1 MKRGHPSGL
10 VVALLLGVMPSL
22 GWCAEFRSVTE
33 AGVIFYDAP
42 TTRGKKLFVV
52 SRDYPVEVLVNNDGW
67 SRVRDVAGELAWVER
82 KSLGERRTVLVT
94 AAVAEVRAGPSDQ
107 AAVVFRAQQGV
118 VMELPEGPNGPWARV
133 KLRDGRN
140 GFVRLSQIWGV

>member
-1 MKRGHPSGL
+1 MKRGCLSGL
-10 VVALLLGVMPSL
+10 VVASLLGLTPAM
-22 GWCAEFRSVTE
+22 GWCADFRSVAE
-33 AGVIFYDAP
+33 AGAIFYDAP

-67 SRVRDVAGELAWVER
+67 SRVRDASGELAWVER
-82 KSLGERRTVLVT
+82 KSLAERRTVLVT
-94 AAVAEVRAGPSDQ
+94 AAIAEVRSGPSDQ
-107 AAVVFRAQQGV
+107 AAVVFRVQQGV
-118 VMELPEGPNGPWARV
+118 ALELPEGPNGPWARV